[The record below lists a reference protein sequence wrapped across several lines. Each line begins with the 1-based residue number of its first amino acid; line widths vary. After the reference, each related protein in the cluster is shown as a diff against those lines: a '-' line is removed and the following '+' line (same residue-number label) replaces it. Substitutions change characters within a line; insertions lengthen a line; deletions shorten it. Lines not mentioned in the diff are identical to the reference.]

1 MVSQITAPLH
11 RRLSLTAGV
20 NDVGSSRL
28 GRLFGG
34 RAGIGHGDR
43 KSKEPM
49 TRRVFVLFGVW
60 MVVWALCLAPAAA
73 AGPAQ
78 EEEAAAE
85 PSPVAAHETLLQRY
99 CLTCH
104 NERLAARGTVPVAL
118 RTADLADVPG
128 TADVWE
134 KVIRKLRTGSMP
146 PVGRPRPEVT
156 DSDALAA
163 WLEKEIDR
171 VAAAHPNPG
180 RTEPLHRLNRTEY
193 QNAVRDLLALDVDAA
208 ALVPA
213 DDQSYGFD
221 NIAGVLKV
229 SPTLLERYM
238 NAARTV
244 SRLAVGA
251 SPMAP
256 AGETFRITSDL
267 SQYQHRDGLP
277 FGTRGGMS
285 VEYNFPR
292 DAEYELELE
301 LLDLFAGAPIREPH
315 QLELSLDGERVA
327 IFHLTP
333 PDPDRDQGSAYNRGP
348 DSLQARVQVGAGPRV
363 VTAAFIKK
371 TSALAESVREPFAR
385 PHGEGDYL
393 LYQPHLGTLTVS
405 GPFNTLGAG
414 DTPSRSRIFVCRPDD
429 EAAETPCAREIV
441 ANLARRA
448 YRRPVTAADLDAL
461 LAFYDEGRAA
471 GGFEAGIERA
481 VRALLVSPDFLFRVV
496 SDPPGVAPGA
506 PYRLSD
512 LELASRISFFL
523 WSSIP
528 DDELLDVAAQR
539 RLRDPGVLEQQV
551 RRMLADPRSEALA
564 KNFAGQWLRLRNI
577 SGALPSDVLFPDFG
591 ESLRQDFVRE
601 TELFFDSVMRED
613 GSVTELLTAGY
624 TFLNERLARHYGI
637 GGIYGSDFRRVALAD
652 PNRRGL
658 LGQGSI
664 LTVTSYSDRT
674 SPVGRGKWVLE
685 NVLGTPP
692 PPPPP
697 NVPELD
703 PAEDSGKV
711 LAMRERMEQHR
722 ANPVCA
728 SCHRLMDPLGL
739 ALENFD
745 AVGRWRGHMPGG
757 IAIDASGAMP
767 DGTPFD
773 GPADLRGLLVRNPE
787 QFVTVVTEKLLT
799 YALGRGVEY
808 YDAPAVREI
817 TRTAA
822 EQDYGLASLIV
833 GVVRSTPFQMRL
845 ARTGAV
851 VN

>member
-1 MVSQITAPLH
+1 
-11 RRLSLTAGV
+11 
-20 NDVGSSRL
+20 
-28 GRLFGG
+28 
-34 RAGIGHGDR
+34 
-43 KSKEPM
+43 M
-49 TRRVFVLFGVW
+49 TRRILLLFGVW
-60 MVVWALCLAPAAA
+60 VVAGAPWLAPAAS
-73 AGPAQ
+73 AGPGQ
-78 EEEAAAE
+78 EPAVAE
-85 PSPVAAHETLLQRY
+85 PSPVAAHEALLSRY
-99 CLTCH
+99 CITCH
-104 NERLAARGTVPVAL
+104 NERLAARGTVPIAL
-118 RTADLADVPG
+118 RTADLADVPRN
-128 TADVWE
+128 ADVWE

-146 PVGRPRPEVT
+146 PVGRPRPET
-156 DSDALAA
+156 SASDALATF
-163 WLEKEIDR
+163 LETEIDR
-171 VAAAHPNPG
+171 VAAVRPNPG

-193 QNAVRDLLALDVDAA
+193 QNAIRDLLALDIDAA

-238 NAARTV
+238 NAARAI

-251 SPMAP
+251 SAMAP
-256 AGETFRITSDL
+256 GGETFRITSDL
-267 SQYQHRDGLP
+267 SQYQHQDGLP

-292 DAEYELELE
+292 DAEYEIELE

-315 QLELSLDGERVA
+315 QLELSVDGERITV
-327 IFHLTP
+327 FQLTP
-333 PDPDRDQGSAYNRGP
+333 PDPDRDQGAAYNRGP
-348 DSLQARVQVGAGPRV
+348 DSLQARVQVGAGPRT

-371 TSALAESVREPFAR
+371 TSALAESVRLPFDR

-393 LYQPHLGTLTVS
+393 LYQPHLGTLTIS
-405 GPFNTLGAG
+405 GPFNATGAG
-414 DTPSRSRIFVCRPDD
+414 ETPARGRIFVCRP
-429 EAAETPCAREIV
+429 ASRGNETPCAREIIST
-441 ANLARRA
+441 LARRA
-448 YRRPVTAADLDAL
+448 YRRPVTGADVDAL
-461 LAFYDEGRAA
+461 FTFYREGRAA

-528 DDELLDVAAQR
+528 DDELLDVAMEGGLQ
-539 RLRDPGVLEQQV
+539 DPEVVERQV

-564 KNFAGQWLRLRNI
+564 KHFAGQWLRLRNI
-577 SGALPSDVLFPDFG
+577 SGALPSDVIFPDFG

-613 GSVTELLTAGY
+613 RSVTDLLTADY
-624 TFLNERLARHYGI
+624 TFLNERLARHYGVPGVY
-637 GGIYGSDFRRVALAD
+637 GGDFRRVALSD
-652 PNRRGL
+652 PSRRGL

-664 LTVTSYSDRT
+664 LTVTSYPDRT

-697 NVPELD
+697 NVPELE

-745 AVGRWRGHMPGG
+745 AIGRWRGHMPGG
-757 IAIDASGAMP
+757 IAIDASGSMP

-773 GPADLRGLLVRNPE
+773 GPADLRELLVRNPE

-817 TRTAA
+817 ARAA
-822 EQDYGLASLIV
+822 AAHDYGLASLIV
-833 GVVRSTPFQMRL
+833 GVVNSTPFRMRL
-845 ARTGAV
+845 ARPDAV
-851 VN
+851 AD

>member
-1 MVSQITAPLH
+1 
-11 RRLSLTAGV
+11 
-20 NDVGSSRL
+20 
-28 GRLFGG
+28 
-34 RAGIGHGDR
+34 
-43 KSKEPM
+43 M
-49 TRRVFVLFGVW
+49 TRRAFVLFGVW
-60 MVVWALCLAPAAA
+60 VAAGAAGLVPGAAAGPGQAPAAA
-73 AGPAQ
+73 GS
-78 EEEAAAE
+78 AA
-85 PSPVAAHETLLQRY
+85 VGAHEALLDRY
-99 CLTCH
+99 CITCH

-118 RTADLADVPG
+118 QTSDLDDVPG
-128 TADVWE
+128 NADVWE

-146 PVGRPRPEVT
+146 PAGRPRPEASA
-156 DSDALAA
+156 SDALASF
-163 WLEKEIDR
+163 LETEIDR
-171 VAAAHPNPG
+171 VAAAKPNPG

-238 NAARTV
+238 NAARTI

-251 SPMAP
+251 SAMAP
-256 AGETFRITSDL
+256 GGETFRITSDL
-267 SQYQHRDGLP
+267 SQYQHQDGLP

-285 VEYNFPR
+285 VDYNFPR
-292 DAEYELELE
+292 DAEYEIKLE

-315 QLELSLDGERVA
+315 QLELSVDGERVTV
-327 IFHLTP
+327 FHLTP
-333 PDPDRDQGSAYNRGP
+333 PDPDRDQGVAYNRGP
-348 DSLQARVQVGAGPRV
+348 DSLQTRVQIGAGPKT
-363 VTAAFIKK
+363 VTAAFIRK
-371 TSALAESVREPFAR
+371 TSALAESVRLPFDR

-393 LYQPHLGTLTVS
+393 LYQPHLGTLTIS
-405 GPFNTLGAG
+405 GPFNATGAG
-414 DTPSRSRIFVCRPDD
+414 DTPSRSRIFVCRPAGTAD
-429 EAAETPCAREIV
+429 ETPCAREIIST
-441 ANLARRA
+441 LARRA
-448 YRRPVTAADLDAL
+448 YRRPVSEADVDAL
-461 LAFYDEGRAA
+461 FTFFGEGRAA

-496 SDPPGVAPGA
+496 SDPPGIAPGV

-512 LELASRISFFL
+512 LELASRIAFFL

-528 DDELLDVAAQR
+528 DDELIDVAGQGG
-539 RLRDPGVLEQQV
+539 LRDPEVVERQV

-564 KNFAGQWLRLRNI
+564 RNFAGQWLRLRNI

-613 GSVTELLTAGY
+613 RSVTDLLTADY

-637 GGIYGSDFRRVALAD
+637 AGVYGGDFRRVSLAD

-664 LTVTSYSDRT
+664 LTVTSYPDRT

-697 NVPELD
+697 NVPELE
-703 PAEDSGKV
+703 PAADSGTV

-745 AVGRWRGHMPGG
+745 AIGRWRGHMPGG
-757 IAIDASGAMP
+757 IAIDASGSMP
-767 DGTPFD
+767 DGTAFE
-773 GPADLRGLLVRNPE
+773 GPADLRELLVRNPE

-808 YDAPAVREI
+808 YDAPAVRAI
-817 TRTAA
+817 TRAAA
-822 EQDYGLASLIV
+822 EHDYGLASLIV

-845 ARTGAV
+845 ARTDAV
-851 VN
+851 AN